1 MNDMPAPTS
10 VTAPPPAGG
19 GAGGDKG
26 DKGDKKPSL
35 YIVDALNYL
44 FRAFHALPHLT
55 TTKGVETGAVYGLCQ
70 MLLRVAREQSPTHIC
85 VVYDAPGPNF
95 RHQIY
100 SEYKAHRPPMPP
112 ELASQMPIVDRVV
125 DTFGIQTLAVPGF
138 EADDVIATV
147 TRLAVAGGMEVVICS
162 SDKDLM
168 QLCDENVNVLDT
180 MKNRR
185 LGPAEVKEKFG
196 VSPAQVGDVLALMG
210 DGIDNVPG
218 VDGIGPKTAS
228 ELIGTFGSIDALY
241 ARLGEVKGKRRETLA
256 AARELVKTSRELVAL
271 RDDVPL
277 PKTLIDLHRV
287 EPDRDRLLALF
298 RELEFSRLVE
308 GMAPGATGAHAAAM
322 ASMGVG
328 AGAAR
333 APGASADNE
342 AAAPAP
348 VVVRPPPP
356 PARVILDIAG
366 LQALAAEIAAAG
378 EVGLAV
384 IAEGPVSVRADLVGI
399 AFALPAPATNDAG
412 SATRARAY
420 IPLCHRYLGAPVCLR
435 ESDALAVLGPIL
447 SSPAVHKHAHDAKLA
462 EVLLLRRGI
471 VLAGLVSDSM
481 IASYLLDASRT
492 RYDLDVVAA
501 AEDRG
506 EVVART
512 SWMGTGRNAHPGSD
526 LSVEEVGTRIAA
538 EAHAAL
544 ALAEPQGRRLA
555 TAHLDRL
562 YHDLELPLSHVLARI
577 ECRGIR
583 LDVDYLRSL
592 GNEVSTSLV
601 ALEADIH
608 RLAGQTFNINSNKQL
623 ADVLFGK
630 LALPVIRK
638 TKTGA
643 STDADT
649 LEELAALHPVPAK
662 IVEFRALAKLKGT
675 YIDALPALVDP
686 ATSRLHTSFNQAVA
700 ATGRLSSS
708 DPNLQNIPIRS
719 EVGRRIR
726 GAFLAKPGYVIV
738 SADYSQI
745 ELRILAHFSE
755 DPAFLDA
762 FRTGQDIHLRTAA
775 EVFGVP
781 PESVTAEHRRVAK
794 AINFGLVFGQ
804 SDFGLSQVLRI
815 PRAQA
820 RQYIDSYFARYV
832 GVRRYMERAISDA
845 RDTGEVSTLLGR
857 RRPLPEIRA
866 ARAQDRSYGERM
878 ARNTPIQGSAA
889 DLLKLAMIRVDAAL
903 ERERQDQR
911 DSKDDAQRRTS
922 TPVAEL
928 LLTVH
933 DELVFEVQQGA
944 VDTFKQWVKN
954 EMESVYALK
963 VPLVVDVGAG
973 PTWGDAH

>member
-1 MNDMPAPTS
+1 MNDMPPPTAG
-10 VTAPPPAGG
+10 TA
-19 GAGGDKG
+19 GARGNRPDHARR
-26 DKGDKKPSL
+26 PSL
-35 YIVDALNYL
+35 YIIDALNFL
-44 FRAFHALPHLT
+44 FRAFHALPPLT
-55 TTKGVETGAVYGLCQ
+55 TTKGVETKAVYGLSQ
-70 MLLRVAREQSPTHIC
+70 MLLRIAREHAPSHIC
-85 VVYDAPGPNF
+85 VVYDAPGRSF
-95 RHQIY
+95 RTQIFA
-100 SEYKAHRPPMPP
+100 EYKAHRPPMP
-112 ELASQMPIVDRVV
+112 EDLASQLPLVERVV
-125 DTFGIQTLAVPGF
+125 DAFGIQTLAVPGY

-147 TRLAVAGGMEVVICS
+147 TRLAVADGMEVVICS

-168 QLCDENVNVLDT
+168 QLCDENVTVLDT

-185 LGPAEVKEKFG
+185 IGPAEVKEKFG
-196 VSPAQVGDVLALMG
+196 VTPAQVGDVLALMG

-228 ELIGTFGSIDALY
+228 ELINKFGSLDGIFAHLDEL
-241 ARLGEVKGKRRETLA
+241 KGKRRETLA
-256 AARELVKTSRELVAL
+256 GAREAVRISRELVTL
-271 RDDVPL
+271 QDDIPL
-277 PKTLIDLHRV
+277 PKTLVELHRV
-287 EPDRDRLLALF
+287 EPDRDKLLAVF
-298 RELEFSRLVE
+298 RDLEFSRLIE
-308 GMAPGATGAHAAAM
+308 ALTPGATGAHAAAM
-322 ASMGVG
+322 ASMGIG
-328 AGAAR
+328 DASPR
-333 APGASADNE
+333 APLRAMGDALDPSAGVDDPR
-342 AAAPAP
+342 ATAPAP
-348 VVVRPPPP
+348 VVVRPPAP
-356 PARVILDIAG
+356 PARVILDVAG
-366 LQALAAEIAAAG
+366 LQALAAEITAAG

-384 IAEGPVSVRADLVGI
+384 IAEVPVNVRADLVGI
-399 AFALPAPATNDAG
+399 AFALPAQERDSAG
-412 SATRARAY
+412 AAGTRAY
-420 IPLCHRYLGAPVCLR
+420 LPLCHRYLGAPVCLR
-435 ESDALAVLGPIL
+435 EAEALAVLAPLL
-447 SSPAVHKHAHDAKLA
+447 SSPSVRKHAHDAKLI

-471 VLAGLVSDSM
+471 ALQGLASDSM

-492 RYDLDVVAA
+492 RYDLEVVAA

-506 EVVART
+506 EVIART
-512 SWMGTGRNAHPGSD
+512 AWMGTGRNAHPGSD
-526 LSVEEVGTRIAA
+526 LGVEEVGTPLAA
-538 EAHAAL
+538 EAYAAL
-544 ALAEPQGRRLA
+544 ALAEPQGRKLA
-555 TAHLDRL
+555 AAHLDRL
-562 YHDLELPLSHVLARI
+562 YHDLELPLSHALARI

-583 LDVDYLRSL
+583 LGVDYLRAL

-601 ALEADIH
+601 ALEAEIH
-608 RLAGQTFNINSNKQL
+608 GLAGQAFNINSNKQL
-623 ADVLFGK
+623 AEILFSK
-630 LALPVIRK
+630 LSLPVIRK

-726 GAFLAKPGYVIV
+726 GAFRAKPGHVIV

-832 GVRRYMERAISDA
+832 GVRRYMERAIADA
-845 RDTGEVSTLLGR
+845 RDTGEVTTLLGR

-903 ERERQDQR
+903 EDN
-911 DSKDDAQRRTS
+911 RRS
-922 TPVAEL
+922 SAPGAEL

-933 DELVFEVQQGA
+933 DELVFEVPEAA

-954 EMESVYALK
+954 EMESVYLLK

-973 PTWGDAH
+973 PTWGHAH

>member
-1 MNDMPAPTS
+1 
-10 VTAPPPAGG
+10 
-19 GAGGDKG
+19 
-26 DKGDKKPSL
+26 
-35 YIVDALNYL
+35 
-44 FRAFHALPHLT
+44 
-55 TTKGVETGAVYGLCQ
+55 
-70 MLLRVAREQSPTHIC
+70 
-85 VVYDAPGPNF
+85 
-95 RHQIY
+95 
-100 SEYKAHRPPMPP
+100 
-112 ELASQMPIVDRVV
+112 
-125 DTFGIQTLAVPGF
+125 
-138 EADDVIATV
+138 
-147 TRLAVAGGMEVVICS
+147 
-162 SDKDLM
+162 
-168 QLCDENVNVLDT
+168 
-180 MKNRR
+180 
-185 LGPAEVKEKFG
+185 VK
-196 VSPAQVGDVLALMG
+196 
-210 DGIDNVPG
+210 I
-218 VDGIGPKTAS
+218 
-228 ELIGTFGSIDALY
+228 
-241 ARLGEVKGKRRETLA
+241 
-256 AARELVKTSRELVAL
+256 SRELVAL
-271 RDDVPL
+271 RDDIPL
-277 PKTLIDLHRV
+277 PKTVAELHRV
-287 EPDRDRLLALF
+287 EPDRDKLLAVF
-298 RELEFSRLVE
+298 RELEFSRLIE
-308 GMAPGATGAHAAAM
+308 ALTPGATGAHAAAM

-328 AGAAR
+328 DGSRSLFRSSADALD
-333 APGASADNE
+333 ASAGVDDPR
-342 AAAPAP
+342 ATAPPP

-356 PARVILDIAG
+356 PARMILDGEAVK
-366 LQALAAEIAAAG
+366 ALAGEITAAG

-384 IAEGPVSVRADLVGI
+384 IAEGPVNVRADLVGI
-399 AFALPAPATNDAG
+399 AFAVPGKEGAAG
-412 SATRARAY
+412 TRAY
-420 IPLCHRYLGAPVCLR
+420 LPLTHRYLGAPVCLR
-435 ESDALAVLGPIL
+435 EADALAVLGPLL
-447 SSPAVHKHAHDAKLA
+447 SSPEVRKHAHDAKLA

-471 VLAGLVSDSM
+471 ALQGVASDSM

-506 EVVART
+506 EVVARIA
-512 SWMGTGRNAHPGSD
+512 WMGTGRNAHPASD
-526 LSVEEVGTRIAA
+526 LSVEEVGTRLCA
-538 EAHAAL
+538 EAYAAL
-544 ALAEPQGRRLA
+544 ALAEPQGRKLTA
-555 TAHLDRL
+555 AHLDRL
-562 YHDLELPLSHVLARI
+562 YHDLELPLSHALARI
-577 ECRGIR
+577 ETRGIR
-583 LDVDYLRSL
+583 LDVDYLRAL

-601 ALEADIH
+601 ALEAEIH
-608 RLAGQTFNINSNKQL
+608 GLAGQAFNINSNKQL
-623 ADVLFGK
+623 GDILFGK
-630 LALPVIRK
+630 LSLPVIRK

-726 GAFLAKPGYVIV
+726 GAFLAKPGHVIV

-775 EVFGVP
+775 EVFGLP

-832 GVRRYMERAISDA
+832 GVRRYMERAIADA
-845 RDTGEVSTLLGR
+845 RDTGEVTTLLGR

-903 ERERQDQR
+903 E
-911 DSKDDAQRRTS
+911 AARRS
-922 TPVAEL
+922 SAPGAEL

-933 DELVFEVQQGA
+933 DELVFEVPEA
-944 VDTFKQWVKN
+944 SVDTFKQWVKN
-954 EMESVYALK
+954 EMESVYLLK